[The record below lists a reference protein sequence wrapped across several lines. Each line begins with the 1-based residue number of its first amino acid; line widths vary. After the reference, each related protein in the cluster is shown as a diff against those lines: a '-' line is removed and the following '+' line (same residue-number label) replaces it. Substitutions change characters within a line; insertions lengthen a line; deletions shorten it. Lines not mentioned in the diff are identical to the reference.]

1 MEAGPQERSAEI
13 PSWLLAH
20 ADCGGVETVGAPGGF
35 GYSSAMTKEHIP
47 GGLLIA
53 IEGIDGAGKSTLA
66 RRLADILEQAG
77 AEVVLS
83 KEPTN
88 GPWGTQLRASA
99 ATGRLSPEQEV
110 ELLLRDRRQHVE
122 ELVLPALQ
130 RGAVVIL
137 DRYFPSMVAY
147 QGAAGLPVDELLRL
161 NDFAPRPHLL
171 LLLDL
176 PPETGLARIRARG
189 DVPNHF
195 ETAQNLE
202 RCRAIFRQL
211 DIAGKQ
217 VIDASHDEAQVLREA
232 HAAIAAALARRLGS
246 DGKSPENA
254 RRLER
259 LSAADLG

>member
-1 MEAGPQERSAEI
+1 
-13 PSWLLAH
+13 
-20 ADCGGVETVGAPGGF
+20 
-35 GYSSAMTKEHIP
+35 MTKEHIP

-66 RRLADILEQAG
+66 RKLADVLEHAG

-110 ELLLRDRRQHVE
+110 ELLLRDRRQHVQ
-122 ELVLPALQ
+122 ELVQPALA

-147 QGAAGLPVDELLRL
+147 QGAAGLPVDELLHL

-202 RCRAIFRQL
+202 RCREIFRQL
-211 DIAGKQ
+211 SLVNKH
-217 VIDASHDEAQVLREA
+217 VIDASHDEDTVLRAA
-232 HAAIAAALARRLGS
+232 HAAAVDALDSRFDAVGRVL
-246 DGKSPENA
+246 PENFGK
-254 RRLER
+254 R
-259 LSAADLG
+259 

>member
-1 MEAGPQERSAEI
+1 
-13 PSWLLAH
+13 
-20 ADCGGVETVGAPGGF
+20 
-35 GYSSAMTKEHIP
+35 MTNVRIP

-66 RRLADILEQAG
+66 RALAAALAQAG
-77 AEVVLS
+77 AEVVLG

-99 ATGRLSPEQEV
+99 ATGRLSPQEEV
-110 ELLLRDRRQHVE
+110 DLLLRDRRQHVE
-122 ELVLPALQ
+122 EQVAPALA

-176 PPETGLARIRARG
+176 SPETGLARIRARG
-189 DVPNHF
+189 DEPNHF

-202 RCRAIFRQL
+202 RCRAIFQDLALPGR
-211 DIAGKQ
+211 Q
-217 VIDASHDEAQVLREA
+217 VIDASRSEAEVLRDA
-232 HAAIAAALARRLGS
+232 QAAVAATLARRGDVQGGPLPGFQVQGGS
-246 DGKSPENA
+246 PA
-254 RRLER
+254 TPPR
-259 LSAADLG
+259 

>member
-1 MEAGPQERSAEI
+1 MAPCRDIGHRPTLPVAR
-13 PSWLLAH
+13 L
-20 ADCGGVETVGAPGGF
+20 GAPDGF
-35 GYSSAMTKEHIP
+35 GYSSAMTKESIP

-66 RRLADILEQAG
+66 RGLADVLERAG

-99 ATGRLSPEQEV
+99 ATGRLSPEEEV

-122 ELVLPALQ
+122 DLVLPALQ

-147 QGAAGLPVDELLRL
+147 QGAAGLPVDELLHL
-161 NDFAPRPHLL
+161 NDFAPRPNLL

-176 PPETGLARIRARG
+176 TPETGLARIRARG

-202 RCRAIFRQL
+202 RCRAIFQDL
-211 DIAGKQ
+211 EIANKQ
-217 VIDASHDEAQVLREA
+217 VIDASRNEAQVLREA
-232 HAAIAAALARRLGS
+232 HAATAAAMARRFAGDEGLT
-246 DGKSPENA
+246 PENA
-254 RRLER
+254 RRLEQ
-259 LSAADLG
+259 LTATDVG

>member
-1 MEAGPQERSAEI
+1 
-13 PSWLLAH
+13 
-20 ADCGGVETVGAPGGF
+20 
-35 GYSSAMTKEHIP
+35 MTKEHIP

-66 RRLADILEQAG
+66 RALAAALEQAG

-99 ATGRLSPEQEV
+99 ATGRLSPQEEV
-110 ELLLRDRRQHVE
+110 DLLLRDRRQHVE
-122 ELVLPALQ
+122 ELVAPALE

-147 QGAAGLPVDELLRL
+147 QGAAGLPVDELLQL

-176 PPETGLARIRARG
+176 PPATGLARIRARG

-202 RCRAIFRQL
+202 RCRAIFQQL
-211 DIAGKQ
+211 DFPGKQ
-217 VIDASHDEAQVLREA
+217 VIDASRNEADVQRDA
-232 HAAIAAALARRLGS
+232 HAAIAAALALRS
-246 DGKSPENA
+246 DGKDGLL
-254 RRLER
+254 RRFQGQDGVP
-259 LSAADLG
+259 AASR

>member
-1 MEAGPQERSAEI
+1 
-13 PSWLLAH
+13 
-20 ADCGGVETVGAPGGF
+20 
-35 GYSSAMTKEHIP
+35 MTKEHIP

-53 IEGIDGAGKSTLA
+53 IEGIDGAGKSTLVHGLVA
-66 RRLADILEQAG
+66 ALERAG
-77 AEVVLS
+77 TDVVAS

-99 ATGRLSPEQEV
+99 ATGRLRPEDEV
-110 ELLLRDRRQHVE
+110 DLLLRDRRQHVQ
-122 ELVLPALQ
+122 ELLVPALE

-147 QGAAGLPVDELLRL
+147 QGAAGLPVDEMLHA

-202 RCRAIFRQL
+202 RCRAIFQQL
-211 DIAGKQ
+211 EVANKH
-217 VIDASHDEAQVLREA
+217 VIDASQDEAAVLREA
-232 HAAIAAALARRLGS
+232 LALVTSALAR
-246 DGKSPENA
+246 
-254 RRLER
+254 
-259 LSAADLG
+259 

>member
-1 MEAGPQERSAEI
+1 MN
-13 PSWLLAH
+13 
-20 ADCGGVETVGAPGGF
+20 
-35 GYSSAMTKEHIP
+35 KEQIT

-66 RRLADILEQAG
+66 RKLAGVLEYAG

-88 GPWGTQLRASA
+88 GPWGMRLRETA
-99 ATGRLSPEQEV
+99 ATGRLSPEEEV
-110 ELLLRDRRQHVE
+110 EFLLLDRRQHVE
-122 ELVLPALQ
+122 EVIKPALE
-130 RGAVVIL
+130 RGEVVIL

-147 QGAAGLPVDELLRL
+147 QGAAGLPVEQMLHS

-176 PPETGLARIRARG
+176 TPEQGLQRIRARG

-202 RCRAIFRQL
+202 RCREIFNQL
-211 DIAGKQ
+211 ALPGKT
-217 VIDASHDEAQVLREA
+217 VIDASQDETEVLRDA
-232 HAAIAAALARRLGS
+232 HAATVIALAKRIAE
-246 DGKSPENA
+246 DGGLTLENIQK
-254 RRLER
+254 LER
-259 LSAADLG
+259 LTVGVFT

>member
-1 MEAGPQERSAEI
+1 
-13 PSWLLAH
+13 
-20 ADCGGVETVGAPGGF
+20 
-35 GYSSAMTKEHIP
+35 MTKEHIP

-66 RRLADILEQAG
+66 RGLADLLEQAG

-83 KEPTN
+83 KEPTD
-88 GPWGTQLRASA
+88 GPWGTRLRASA
-99 ATGRLSPEQEV
+99 ATGRLSPEEEV
-110 ELLLRDRRQHVE
+110 DLLLRDRRQHVE
-122 ELVLPALQ
+122 ERVVPALE
-130 RGAVVIL
+130 RGEVVIL

-202 RCRAIFRQL
+202 RCRAIFQQL
-211 DIAGKQ
+211 ELPDKQ
-217 VIDASHDEAQVLREA
+217 VIDASRNEAEVLQ
-232 HAAIAAALARRLGS
+232 AARAAVVAALARRPGL
-246 DGKSPENA
+246 DASPLL
-254 RRLER
+254 RRLQ
-259 LSAADLG
+259 A